1 MKPISYIKIGV
12 KGNIKNPHLK
22 KNNYTGCVKWHQ
34 LLIKK

>member
-22 KNNYTGCVKWHQ
+22 KKQ
-34 LLIKK
+34 LHRMCKMASVTN